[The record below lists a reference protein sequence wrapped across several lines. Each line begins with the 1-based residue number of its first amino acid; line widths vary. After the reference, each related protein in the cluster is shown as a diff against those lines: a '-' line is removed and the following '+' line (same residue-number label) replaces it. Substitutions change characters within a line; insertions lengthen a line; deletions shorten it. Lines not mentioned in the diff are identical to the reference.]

1 MTGFFKLDI
10 TQSLLKLEYICLQK
24 DIPFY
29 IVKDL
34 KLSPNNFSQVI
45 IFKEDKEFE
54 SAVIDS
60 DGEIWIAGVSEKFWN
75 DERTTSVCEMLKE
88 TLDMIPFTEI
98 EPEKDLDSIL
108 DKINKWGV
116 NSLLEE
122 EFKFLYNY

>member
-1 MTGFFKLDI
+1 MTEFFKLDI

-60 DGEIWIAGVSEKFWN
+60 DGEIWIAGVSAKFWN